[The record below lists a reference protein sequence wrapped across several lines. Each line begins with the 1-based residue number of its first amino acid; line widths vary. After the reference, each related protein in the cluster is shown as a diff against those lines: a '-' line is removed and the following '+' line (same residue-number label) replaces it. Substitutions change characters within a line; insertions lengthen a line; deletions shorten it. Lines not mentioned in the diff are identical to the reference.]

1 MEPRSDSL
9 FKGAGYYALM
19 WEGQRR
25 GESDYDFDAEGHH
38 GQGIYVSPHKNLI
51 IVRNGEAY
59 GEFGQTW
66 EDIFYQFA
74 SDIELEVDK

>member
-1 MEPRSDSL
+1 
-9 FKGAGYYALM
+9 M
-19 WEGQRR
+19 WESRR
-25 GESDYDFDAEGHH
+25 RDESCYDYDAEGHY
-38 GQGIYVSPHKNLI
+38 GQQIYVSPHKNLI

-74 SDIELEVDK
+74 SDIELKADE